1 METNYVHI
9 LELCE
14 VVIQQEYAPCG
25 LENAIK
31 KRLLDLTHEWE
42 KRKRKADEQGKAID
56 GLHLIARDVF
66 RAVGKAEAN
75 EKRFGKPRCLYL
87 KRGLEIPPSQKGGL
101 GYWFLAMRD

>member
-1 METNYVHI
+1 MESSYAHI

-14 VVIQQEYAPCG
+14 VVIQQEYAPYG

-42 KRKRKADEQGKAID
+42 KRKRKADEQGKAIG
-56 GLHLIARDVF
+56 GLDLIVRDVF
-66 RAVGKAEAN
+66 RAVGHAEAN
-75 EKRFGKPRCLYL
+75 EKRFVKPRYLYL

-101 GYWFLAMRD
+101 GYWFLAMRE